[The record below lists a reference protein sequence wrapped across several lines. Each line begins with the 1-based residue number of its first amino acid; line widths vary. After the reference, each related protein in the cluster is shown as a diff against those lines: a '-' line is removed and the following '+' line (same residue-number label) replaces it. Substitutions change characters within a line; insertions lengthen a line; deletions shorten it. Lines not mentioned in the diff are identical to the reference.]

1 MPGSRRLAPRPAPLV
16 TRLAVLVGVTS
27 AIVACGGPGPDQ
39 ANASLPLDLGELTG
53 SWATT
58 VTNDE
63 VWQGRWDLHVQGKV
77 ALLRGPDRKFMVPGL
92 VEAAGRGV
100 VVFGRDEACPEQR
113 RSVGAGSYIY
123 EVRGDD
129 LQFKADGTDTCVD
142 RATVLTNA
150 KWTRTLTEAGLPVR
164 ADAGVDPACAAL
176 DDGTAAAALPK
187 TWTLHNR
194 TGGMVVVIARTSDG
208 ADALLA
214 QADGGEDI
222 DISPRRGGVWYVADL
237 TGRCLALVGD
247 AKAVTVLTGA
257 APRFDRPATTSDP
270 G

>member
-1 MPGSRRLAPRPAPLV
+1 MPGPRRPAPSV
-16 TRLAVLVGVTS
+16 IRLAMLIAVAAAMVG
-27 AIVACGGPGPDQ
+27 CGGPAPDQ

-53 SWATT
+53 SWTTT
-58 VTNDE
+58 VANEE
-63 VWQGRWDLHVQGKV
+63 VWQGRWDLHIQGKV

-113 RSVGAGSYIY
+113 RTVGAGSYLY
-123 EVRGDD
+123 EVHGDE
-129 LQFKADGTDTCVD
+129 LRFKADGVDTCID
-142 RATVLTNA
+142 RATVLTNGA
-150 KWTRTLTEAGLPVR
+150 WTRTLSEAGLPVR

-176 DDGTAAAALPK
+176 DDGTAPAALPR

-194 TGGMVVVIARTSDG
+194 TGGMVVVVARTSDG
-208 ADALLA
+208 ADSLLV
-214 QADGGEDI
+214 QADGGEDVEV
-222 DISPRRGGVWYVADL
+222 SPRRGGVWYVADL

-247 AKAVTVLTGA
+247 AAAVTVLTGA
-257 APRFDRPATTSDP
+257 PPRLDHVATSDP